1 MGNRFLIEDAL
12 KEEFGADT
20 KVVHKCG
27 MPFTVASSIDGKRAK
42 RECLPAYFNV
52 PLPCSRVLC
61 NAAAKKTAQNA
72 KDIESAGGAPSG
84 DAIER

>member
-27 MPFTVASSIDGKRAK
+27 MPFTVASSIDGKRGK
-42 RECLPAYFNV
+42 RECLPAY
-52 PLPCSRVLC
+52 L
-61 NAAAKKTAQNA
+61 
-72 KDIESAGGAPSG
+72 
-84 DAIER
+84 